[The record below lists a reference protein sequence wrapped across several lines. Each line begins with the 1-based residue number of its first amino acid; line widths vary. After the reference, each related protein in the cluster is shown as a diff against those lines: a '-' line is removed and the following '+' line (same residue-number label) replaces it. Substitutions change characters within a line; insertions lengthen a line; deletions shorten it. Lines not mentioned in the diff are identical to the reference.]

1 MTFIKKTTTEIMNK
15 SFLHI
20 AFAVVLLGI
29 STTAFAQGKG
39 SRWSKEMLDYKH
51 DFIAEQTQMTQV
63 QRDKFMPLY
72 EAMEKEIYAV
82 NKETGHQARKVS
94 ATNRK
99 VTDQEYINA
108 ARAMQN
114 AKIKEG
120 QIENRYFEKFSKI
133 LSPKQ
138 MFLLKQSERKFTRQM
153 ISRGKHK

>member
-1 MTFIKKTTTEIMNK
+1 MNK
-15 SFLHI
+15 NFLHI

-51 DFIAEQTQMTQV
+51 DFIAEQTQMTQT

-99 VTDQEYINA
+99 VTDLEYINA

-114 AKIKEG
+114 AKKGKLKTGILRNSLKSCLPS
-120 QIENRYFEKFSKI
+120 RCSFS
-133 LSPKQ
+133 SN
-138 MFLLKQSERKFTRQM
+138 QSANSLAK
-153 ISRGKHK
+153 